1 MSINPQADDDVFTL
15 HLQITD
21 TERRY
26 LKAALDAE
34 VERVES
40 VCERYKLGRRLASA
54 VDLSQAPANM
64 PASVYASLREKS
76 RQIQNLRRK
85 IVHAMI

>member
-15 HLQITD
+15 HMQITD

-34 VERVES
+34 AERVES
-40 VCERYKLGRRLASA
+40 VCEEYKRGSA
-54 VDLSQAPANM
+54 
-64 PASVYASLREKS
+64 ASVYASLREKS

-85 IVHAMI
+85 IIHAMI